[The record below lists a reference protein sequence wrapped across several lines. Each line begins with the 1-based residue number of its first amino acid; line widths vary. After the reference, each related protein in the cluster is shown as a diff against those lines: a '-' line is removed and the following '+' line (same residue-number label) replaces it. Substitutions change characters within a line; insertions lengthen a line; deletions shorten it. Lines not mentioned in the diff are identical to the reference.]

1 MSPSPPPPPRIV
13 LFLCTGNFYRSR
25 FAEVLFNA
33 LAPAAGLAGWVAE
46 SRGLE
51 LHACN
56 VGPISPHARNAC
68 RARGLVLAEPVRF
81 PRALAESDLRA
92 AARVIALKEAE
103 HRAYLDRYYPG
114 WSDRVEYW
122 HVHDLDVCGPDEAL
136 GKVEQNVT
144 ALVHQLKKL
153 NDRFGRT

>member
-1 MSPSPPPPPRIV
+1 MPPEPPRLV
-13 LFLCTGNFYRSR
+13 LFLCTGNYYRSR

-33 LAPAAGLAGWVAE
+33 RAPAAGLVDWVAE

-56 VGPISPHARNAC
+56 VGPISPHARAAC
-68 RARGLVLAEPVRF
+68 RARGLALPEPVRF
-81 PRALAESDLRA
+81 PKGLTEQELRA
-92 AARVIALKEAE
+92 AGRVIALKEAE
-103 HRAYLDRYYPG
+103 HRTYLDRYFPD

-136 GKVEQNVT
+136 AEVERNVT
-144 ALVHQLKKL
+144 ALIRNLM
-153 NDRFGRT
+153 GSE